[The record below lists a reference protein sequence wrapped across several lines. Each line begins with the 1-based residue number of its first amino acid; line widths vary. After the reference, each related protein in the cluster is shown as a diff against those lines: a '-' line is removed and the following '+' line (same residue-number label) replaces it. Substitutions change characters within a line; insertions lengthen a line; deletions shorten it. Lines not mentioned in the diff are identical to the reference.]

1 VAGATLA
8 PSLAIR
14 LGRLP
19 LPVVALPAD
28 ADPAALAARPDRN
41 RVLAAVAR
49 GDAMLTG
56 LLVGVAVA
64 ATGAAWVL
72 RDAGRAA
79 LLLTLVAGLALLLRT
94 RLLVTVR
101 QRVPLLAGGTAVLL
115 VPFATGAWD
124 VGRLA
129 VPLLAIAVVGLA
141 VAGVRYRRRA
151 PSPYL
156 GRAADVV
163 EVLCLISVIPIAAAV
178 LDLYAAMR
186 GLSG

>member
-1 VAGATLA
+1 
-8 PSLAIR
+8 
-14 LGRLP
+14 
-19 LPVVALPAD
+19 
-28 ADPAALAARPDRN
+28 
-41 RVLAAVAR
+41 
-49 GDAMLTG
+49 
-56 LLVGVAVA
+56 
-64 ATGAAWVL
+64 
-72 RDAGRAA
+72 
-79 LLLTLVAGLALLLRT
+79 
-94 RLLVTVR
+94 VTVR

-115 VPFATGAWD
+115 MPFATGAWA